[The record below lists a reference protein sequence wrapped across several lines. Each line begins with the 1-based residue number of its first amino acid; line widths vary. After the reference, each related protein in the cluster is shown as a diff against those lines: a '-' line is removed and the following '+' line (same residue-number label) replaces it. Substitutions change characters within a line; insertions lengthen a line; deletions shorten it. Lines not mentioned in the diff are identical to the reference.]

1 MAFRK
6 SSTHPQTGE
15 SCSGTVLDVVESIE
29 PMIRLKLED
38 GTLVRIKVSVIEVM
52 RMDKPDAGGKLAYS
66 VNAQLNAAFVPPED
80 QLDD

>member
-6 SSTHPQTGE
+6 SSVNPQTGE
-15 SCSGTVLDVVESIE
+15 ASSGTVLDVVEAIE

-38 GTLVRIKVSVIEVM
+38 GTLVRMKISVIEVM
-52 RMDKPDAGGKLAYS
+52 RMDKPGADGKPEYNL
-66 VNAQLNAAFVPPED
+66 NAQMNATFVPPED

>member
-6 SSTHPQTGE
+6 SSSNPQTGE
-15 SCSGTVLDVVESIE
+15 PATGTVLDVVESIE

-38 GTLVRIKVSVIEVM
+38 GTLVRMKISVIEVM
-52 RMDKPDAGGKLAYS
+52 RMDEPGADGKPAYNL
-66 VNAQLNAAFVPPED
+66 NAQINAIFVPPED

>member
-6 SSTHPQTGE
+6 SSPNPQTGE
-15 SCSGTVLDVVESIE
+15 SDIGTVLDVVESIE

-38 GTLVRIKVSVIEVM
+38 GTLVRIKISVIEVM
-52 RMDKPDAGGKLAYS
+52 RMDKPNADGKPAYS
-66 VNAQLNAAFVPPED
+66 LNAQMNATFVPPED